1 MPRIARLMFS
11 LVVSSIL
18 LFSIASLALAN
29 IQSKTIDTTTGA
41 CTNTTET
48 DGDPETTC
56 GSAVYGANGFTGTIN
71 FDAAPGGLRVVDYI
85 CTHTPGDGPFV
96 SYTKGGTYTLTIY
109 DDSNAV
115 LTSATYAVTGDVQC
129 TGDENAVVGGTA
141 SGALIPAGTT
151 DTSLRYSITIQ
162 GVTAASASTDFPTC
176 GPSTPAG
183 VECFNSIRNRA
194 LASDGSHAD
203 SPSVKPPTTPPGE
216 IPESPVSALLVLTAG
231 LGAAWFAAR
240 RMSVPGTP
248 SATA

>member
-1 MPRIARLMFS
+1 MPNRFGRLLIS
-11 LVVSSIL
+11 LGVSSIL
-18 LFSIASLALAN
+18 LFTIVGLTLAN
-29 IQSKTIDTTTGA
+29 ISSKTIDTTTGA
-41 CTNTTET
+41 CSNTTET

-71 FDAAPGGLRVVDYI
+71 FDSDPSGLTVVDYI

-96 SYTKGGTYTLTIY
+96 SYTKGGEYTLTISG
-109 DDSNAV
+109 DDFAPV
-115 LTSATYAVTGDVQC
+115 SATYTVTGGVDCVA
-129 TGDENAVVGGTA
+129 GVNAVVNGTDD
-141 SGALIPAGTT
+141 GVLIPTTT
-151 DTSLRYSITIQ
+151 DLTLQYSITIQ

-194 LASDGSHAD
+194 FASDGSHAD

-231 LGAAWFAAR
+231 LGAGWFAVR
-240 RMSVPGTP
+240 RMGVAGTP
-248 SATA
+248 SAAA